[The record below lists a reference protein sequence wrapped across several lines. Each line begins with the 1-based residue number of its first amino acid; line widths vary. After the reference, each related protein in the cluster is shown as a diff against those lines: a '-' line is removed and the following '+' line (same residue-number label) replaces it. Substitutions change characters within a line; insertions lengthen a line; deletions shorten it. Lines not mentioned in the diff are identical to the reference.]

1 MWKYWAIERIGKI
14 AALRALGLSF
24 LLALVA
30 CGGGGSGGGGSSSA
44 SAIPSPVSA
53 APVLQ
58 TLKGSIGSRS
68 IHSDKTGATYPIY
81 VYMPSDYAATIF
93 KAI

>member
-14 AALRALGLSF
+14 AALRTLGLSF

-30 CGGGGSGGGGSSSA
+30 CGGSGGGRSSSA

-58 TLKGSIGSRS
+58 TLKGSIVSRS

-93 KAI
+93 KTI